1 MQISHFEH
9 NFDQNESILC
19 LICMK
24 LTNSCFQCKIFSKT
38 IFSISRL
45 LNFLEEP
52 GPFFFIF
59 FKVIAIL
66 VP

>member
-1 MQISHFEH
+1 
-9 NFDQNESILC
+9 
-19 LICMK
+19 MK
-24 LTNSCFQCKIFSKT
+24 GHPDSGCTDWLAMNGQLADVGLK
-38 IFSISRL
+38 
-45 LNFLEEP
+45 EP